1 MSLRTNARGEVT
13 AMFVLARA
21 LVYATLFVGLLL
33 VFVPAR
39 VLSSVGVR
47 PPPAFGIAQT
57 AGVLLAVTGAVL
69 ALSCVLAFATIGRG
83 TPAPFDPPR
92 RLVTRG
98 PYAFVRNPMYLG
110 AGTALAG
117 AALYYR
123 SFSLLTYTV
132 AFMLAAHLFV
142 ITYEE
147 RALRAKFKDE
157 YVSYCARVR
166 RWLPSARPEDSR
178 RISVGKGENR

>member
-1 MSLRTNARGEVT
+1 
-13 AMFVLARA
+13 MFVLARA

-47 PPPAFGIAQT
+47 SPPAFGIAQA
-57 AGVLLAVTGAVL
+57 AGVLLAIAGGAL
-69 ALSCVLAFATIGRG
+69 ALSCVLAFATMGKG

-98 PYAFVRNPMYLG
+98 PYSFVRNPMYLG

-117 AALYYR
+117 ASLYYR
-123 SFSLLTYTV
+123 SLPLFAYTI

-142 ITYEE
+142 IAYEE
-147 RALRAKFKDE
+147 RALRARFGDE
-157 YVSYCARVR
+157 YVSYTGRVR
-166 RWLPSARPEDSR
+166 RWLPRATRTPGLASGPPTTPGS
-178 RISVGKGENR
+178 